1 MKIKNLISIFTGLI
15 LSASCMVNASL
26 IEADFLGTN
35 DGFYDTE
42 TELYWVDVNQFS
54 AGTIDDMAAQAAS
67 MGATLGTKDQ
77 IKELF
82 GNVDNISSFFSVGG
96 TKWNTYIWGFYNDE
110 ISNSFGGQA
119 FMSNTGAQ
127 AIIDNR
133 GTHDN
138 HRFLGAW
145 ATYQVAPAL
154 IIKQRL
160 SAGPSLLTANS
171 VSVPEPSTIAI
182 LALGMIGLASRRL
195 KK

>member
-1 MKIKNLISIFTGLI
+1 MKIKNLISVFTGLL

-42 TELYWVDVNQFS
+42 SELYWVDVNQFS
-54 AGTIDDMAAQAAS
+54 TGTIDDMFAQALT

-77 IKELF
+77 IDELF
-82 GNVDNISSFFSVGG
+82 GNVDNINTFFSVGG
-96 TKWNTYIWGFYNDE
+96 SKWNSYIWGYYNDGQ
-110 ISNSFGGQA
+110 SGAGGQA
-119 FMSNTGAQ
+119 WVGYEGSQ

-133 GTHDN
+133 GKHDR

-145 ATYQVAPAL
+145 ATYQVAPEL
-154 IIKQRL
+154 IIKQSL

-182 LALGMIGLASRRL
+182 LALGMFGLASRRL